1 MSLTKSCRSGRH
13 AYDALVGAGAG
24 LGRRRCTI
32 CGSIQIDLT
41 EEVLVVDNGS
51 NVFAPR
57 RPTLFSVR
65 DESQGKE
72 EAHRGFGRHFRR
84 K

>member
-1 MSLTKSCRSGRH
+1 MALTRSCRNGRH
-13 AYDALVGAGAG
+13 VYDTLVGAGAG
-24 LGRRRCTI
+24 LGRRRCTN

-41 EEVLVVDNGS
+41 EEVLVADDGS

-65 DESQGKE
+65 DESRVKE
-72 EAHRGFGRHFRR
+72 EVRTGFGKHFRR